1 MSSLYSVTVPSTTLL
16 VKDNA
21 GEITF
26 TVSNT
31 SQATLQTRIDIE
43 VAFPDGS
50 AAPTAWVKAE
60 LSAARAWVKVD
71 RVVRTI
77 PPSGVEQV
85 AVEVDVKVALKV
97 AAPAPAAARF
107 YCRIVPV
114 SLARPDEDFTEGP
127 AVGITLVPRIG
138 EIDRTRIPWWVFLIA
153 AVLVV
158 SIGAGVWVL
167 LHREKKPPPLEAFVR
182 VPCVAGLQLSDARAR
197 LEDAGLQVGEISPVR
212 PSGVPSG
219 TVVRQNPNAC
229 GQEKSIGR
237 GSNVLLSVVP

>member
-1 MSSLYSVTVPSTTLL
+1 MTMSSLYSVTVASTTLL

-85 AVEVDVKVALKV
+85 AVKV
-97 AAPAPAAARF
+97 AAPVDAAARF
-107 YCRIVPV
+107 YCRMVPV
-114 SLARPDEDFTEGP
+114 SLARPDEDFAEGP
-127 AVGITLVPRIG
+127 AVGITFVPRVVVRDSTG
-138 EIDRTRIPWWVFLIA
+138 IPWWVFLIA

-158 SIGAGVWVL
+158 SIGVGVWVL
-167 LHREKKPPPLEAFVR
+167 TREKKPPPLEAFVR

-197 LEDAGLQVGEISPVR
+197 LEDAGLHVGEITPVH

-229 GQEKSIGR
+229 AQEKNIGR